1 MRSRTEL
8 EFASKHKLRV
18 LLCAISPSVFFQ
30 LFRVTFG
37 ESHSGE
43 TETSQLCYCPVWV
56 RSQVSPPYSKWE
68 IQFCCSLNLKTAT
81 TTYIQQIVAGLCFVL
96 AQVIEKLLKTNWRSN
111 SRDATSL
118 FLFSVFWTH
127 HNHLFL
133 LVQMAAV
140 REHNNGVEEEEYTL
154 LEYSPGKQ
162 RETACQMFIES
173 CYLRYDDI
181 AEVLF
186 SCTLKLLFSG
196 DVHAKQHSWNF
207 NALPSSIQKI
217 NSEKTSRTTA
227 QKLSADGH
235 RHTISCFALHWSS
248 EDLPLKSQKIIKH
261 SGYRFSQGPRTSEI
275 WGT

>member
-1 MRSRTEL
+1 M
-8 EFASKHKLRV
+8 
-18 LLCAISPSVFFQ
+18 
-30 LFRVTFG
+30 
-37 ESHSGE
+37 
-43 TETSQLCYCPVWV
+43 
-56 RSQVSPPYSKWE
+56 
-68 IQFCCSLNLKTAT
+68 
-81 TTYIQQIVAGLCFVL
+81 L

-227 QKLSADGH
+227 QITLRRRSLSYNLMFCPPLVFRRPSSQITKDNKTFWIQVLSRTKNFGDLGH
-235 RHTISCFALHWSS
+235 LN
-248 EDLPLKSQKIIKH
+248 PQH
-261 SGYRFSQGPRTSEI
+261 SWQGGPTTQPMNAFDRSKRI
-275 WGT
+275 H